1 MEVPPVHPGPAS
13 LELLLLQGEHRS
25 SYIWDGQ
32 CLSQTFR
39 ARRIDD
45 MWEFIRDRS
54 LHPCIVRRLP
64 DTSFYRIIE
73 IGRLQFDWALITAM
87 IERWRP
93 ETHTFHLPV
102 GEATI
107 TLEDVE
113 VLFGLPVDGLPPA
126 EETALSGAT
135 HLQLTPVRQHLEV
148 MDAEITDDSPPEV
161 IDRHTRLVL
170 LLMFGGVLFPNTSE
184 NLVNL
189 RFLHHLERL
198 VDLPGYSWGAAVL
211 GYLYRQMCRASMG
224 TQRDGAGFLPLL
236 QFLWRPYSDAL
247 IASLPDNCSRG
258 RAMWSS
264 SVPLIC
270 LDIVEHHS
278 TERVLRQF
286 GRPKLVPIPPACLR
300 THYQRDD
307 HSRVD

>member
-113 VLFGLPVDGLPPA
+113 VLFGLPVDGLPVA
-126 EETALSGAT
+126 YLHALRDYRGLRYL
-135 HLQLTPVRQHLEV
+135 HMLQRLT
-148 MDAEITDDSPPEV
+148 
-161 IDRHTRLVL
+161 
-170 LLMFGGVLFPNTSE
+170 
-184 NLVNL
+184 
-189 RFLHHLERL
+189 
-198 VDLPGYSWGAAVL
+198 
-211 GYLYRQMCRASMG
+211 
-224 TQRDGAGFLPLL
+224 GF
-236 QFLWRPYSDAL
+236 
-247 IASLPDNCSRG
+247 
-258 RAMWSS
+258 
-264 SVPLIC
+264 
-270 LDIVEHHS
+270 
-278 TERVLRQF
+278 
-286 GRPKLVPIPPACLR
+286 
-300 THYQRDD
+300 
-307 HSRVD
+307 